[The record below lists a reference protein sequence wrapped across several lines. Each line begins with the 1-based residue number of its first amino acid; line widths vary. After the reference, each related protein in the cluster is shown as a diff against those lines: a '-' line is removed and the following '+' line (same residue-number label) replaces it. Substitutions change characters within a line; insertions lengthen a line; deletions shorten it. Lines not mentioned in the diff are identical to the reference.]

1 MAESPPVAAGQD
13 AQPSKRT
20 GQRDIVVMGA
30 SAGGVETLARLVADL
45 PAEFPAAIFVVLHL
59 LPTGHSALPEILDRA
74 GPLPAATAENGD
86 EIERGRIYVAP
97 PDRHLLLLPDRVRL
111 THGPRENGHRPALD
125 PLFRSAA
132 RAYRERV
139 IAVVLSGSLDDGTA
153 GLRLVKR
160 LGGTTVAQDPEDALY
175 PGMPASAVGS
185 EAARHVAPLA
195 EIPALL
201 CDLVD
206 TPIEMAAGPPPDPQ
220 LLESAEPDRSDDEPT
235 AGDLTGLTC
244 PECGGALWEHLD
256 RDGYVRFK
264 CHVGH
269 AYSPDSLETAQ
280 AAGLEMAMWSALR
293 TLEERG
299 ALFRRLARR
308 SGTSSRQRF
317 EAKAEEVRHHA
328 DVLRQSIMRLG
339 RVPAAEEATP
349 AVEAE
354 VEGS

>member
-1 MAESPPVAAGQD
+1 MAESTA
-13 AQPSKRT
+13 
-20 GQRDIVVMGA
+20 QRDIVVMGA
-30 SAGGVETLARLVADL
+30 SAGGVETLAELAAGL

-59 LPTGHSALPEILDRA
+59 LPTGNSVLPEILDRA
-74 GPLPAATAENGD
+74 GPLPATSAESGD

-97 PDRHLLLLPDRVRL
+97 PDRHLLLASGGIRL
-111 THGPRENGHRPALD
+111 THGPRENGHRPAVD

-160 LGGTTVAQDPEDALY
+160 MGGATVAQDPEDALY
-175 PGMPASAVGS
+175 PSMPASAVANQ
-185 EAARHVAPLA
+185 AADHVAPLA
-195 EIPALL
+195 EMPALL

-206 TPIEMAAGPPPDPQ
+206 TPIEIAAGPFPD
-220 LLESAEPDRSDDEPT
+220 LEDLDPAEPDRSDDEPT

-256 RDGYVRFK
+256 PDGYVRFK

-280 AAGLEMAMWSALR
+280 SEGLEMAMWSALR

-299 ALFRRLARR
+299 DLFRRLARR
-308 SGTSSRQRF
+308 SGLSARHRF
-317 EAKAEEVRHHA
+317 EAKAQEVAHHA
-328 DVLRQSIMRLG
+328 DLLRQSIVRLG
-339 RVPAAEEATP
+339 RMPAADEAVP
-349 AVEAE
+349 AVEVD

>member
-1 MAESPPVAAGQD
+1 M
-13 AQPSKRT
+13 RT
-20 GQRDIVVMGA
+20 VQRDIVVMGA
-30 SAGGVETLARLVADL
+30 SAGGVETLAALVAGL

-59 LPTGHSALPEILDRA
+59 LPTSHSVLPEILDRA
-74 GPLPAATAENGD
+74 GPLPAGTAESGE
-86 EIERGRIYVAP
+86 EIDRGRIYVAP
-97 PDRHLLLLPDRVRL
+97 PDRHLLLLPGTVRL
-111 THGPRENGHRPALD
+111 SNGPRENGHRPALD

-132 RAYRERV
+132 RACRERV

-160 LGGTTVAQDPEDALY
+160 MGGATVAQDPEDALY
-175 PGMPASAVGS
+175 PSMPASAVAN
-185 EAARHVAPLA
+185 EAADHVAALA

-206 TPIEMAAGPPPDPQ
+206 TPVEMVAEPLPDPED
-220 LLESAEPDRSDDEPT
+220 LEAAEPDRSDGDPT

-256 RDGYVRFK
+256 PDGYVRFK

-269 AYSPDSLETAQ
+269 AFSPDSLETAQ
-280 AAGLEMAMWSALR
+280 SEGLEMAMWSALR

-299 ALFRRLARR
+299 DLFRRLARR
-308 SGTSSRQRF
+308 SGMSARHRF
-317 EAKAEEVRHHA
+317 DAKAEEVGHHA
-328 DVLRQSIMRLG
+328 DLLRQSIVRLG
-339 RVPAAEEATP
+339 RIPGADEASP
-349 AVEAE
+349 AVE

>member
-1 MAESPPVAAGQD
+1 MAESH
-13 AQPSKRT
+13 
-20 GQRDIVVMGA
+20 RDIVVMGA
-30 SAGGVETLARLVADL
+30 SAGGVETLAELMSGL

-59 LPTGHSALPEILDRA
+59 LPTGHSVLPEILDRA
-74 GPLPAATAENGD
+74 GPLPATTAQNGE
-86 EIERGRIYVAP
+86 EIDRGRIYVAP
-97 PDRHLLLLPDRVRL
+97 PDRHLLLLAGKVRL
-111 THGPRENGHRPALD
+111 SNGPRENGHRPALD

-160 LGGTTVAQDPEDALY
+160 MGGATVAQDPEDALY
-175 PGMPASAVGS
+175 SSMPASAVANK
-185 EAARHVAPLA
+185 AADHVAPLA

-201 CDLVD
+201 SDLVD
-206 TPIEMAAGPPPDPQ
+206 TSIEMVAGPFPD
-220 LLESAEPDRSDDEPT
+220 LEDLDPAEPDRSDDDPT

-256 RDGYVRFK
+256 PDGYVRFK

-280 AAGLEMAMWSALR
+280 SEGLEMAMWSALR

-299 ALFRRLARR
+299 DLFRRLARR
-308 SGTSSRQRF
+308 SGMSARHRF
-317 EAKAEEVRHHA
+317 EAKAEEVAHHA
-328 DVLRQSIMRLG
+328 DLLRQSIVRLG
-339 RVPAAEEATP
+339 RIPAADEAAP
-349 AVEAE
+349 AVE